1 MAATKEELD
10 TVLVVDDELPV
21 RTTFREWLEGSALGV
36 RVLAAADAEEAL
48 KLANQYPIDLAVLD
62 WNLGAGNDGL
72 HLLQDLAFFHPDIVA
87 ILVTGYAQQAT
98 PLDAMRMGVRDYLDK
113 NQDLNR
119 DSFLAIVRNQMARIR
134 PAKRSAACTATW
146 RLFARPSPRC
156 FPSCNSPRSSPIR
169 CRCQPRSAAC
179 FGSCWKPPGRP
190 TAFFWCAATMPTRIR
205 RKNAGSTIATAPC
218 STCGRSLSPI
228 PWPAAVSGM
237 QAARVW
243 QRSAN
248 QADDGFLLQPFEEK
262 RNSILAAPMAVAPGV
277 QAVLEL
283 FDKTGGFSPADVRVA
298 AVGVDLGADLLRQ
311 ALAERVSQR
320 TLFDAVE
327 AALGASEAIAG
338 ALTETGSVPTE
349 QTPGDAALRSLREG
363 LRSVAAGDSRD
374 TLKLLQT
381 VRDLALAHGPEALR
395 HCLRIVE
402 STAALLAADGGV
414 EAKS

>member
-1 MAATKEELD
+1 MTTTNEELD
-10 TVLVVDDELPV
+10 TVLVVDDEQTV
-21 RTTFREWLEGSALGV
+21 RTTFREWLDGSGLGV
-36 RVLAAADAEEAL
+36 RVFVAADAEEAL
-48 KLANQYPIDLAVLD
+48 KLANDHPIDLAVLD
-62 WNLGAGNDGL
+62 WNLGGGNDGL

-119 DSFLAIVRNQMARIR
+119 ESFLTIVRNQMARIR
-134 PAKRSAACTATW
+134 PAKLQRRLHRNLASFREAVAKVLPLVQQSA
-146 RLFARPSPRC
+146 LLNDPVPV
-156 FPSCNSPRSSPIR
+156 
-169 CRCQPRSAAC
+169 
-179 FGSCWKPPGRP
+179 P
-190 TAFFWCAATMPTRIR
+190 TAVRGLFRFVLETTGAADGILLVRSHDAHKDPPETSRVYDRDGALLDVRTVPFA
-205 RKNAGSTIATAPC
+205 NSLAG
-218 STCGRSLSPI
+218 
-228 PWPAAVSGM
+228 AVSGL

-248 QADDGFLLQPFEEK
+248 RAADGFQLQPFEEN
-262 RNSILAAPMAVAPGV
+262 RHSILAAPMAVAPGV
-277 QAVLEL
+277 QVVLEL

-298 AVGVDLGADLLRQ
+298 AVGVDLGVDLLRQ

-338 ALTETGSVPTE
+338 SLTETGSVPTE
-349 QTPGDAALRSLREG
+349 QTPGDAALTSLREG
-363 LRSVAAGDSRD
+363 LRSVAAGDSAD

-402 STAALLAADGGV
+402 STAALLAPGGEA